1 MASVGNGNFFD
12 VPKVSRMISLGMPV
26 NDILPHFKP
35 LIRNIISTNKVV
47 WDHRNHTE
55 DDLMQIGLI
64 KCMEIIEKFSC
75 LQGDLF
81 AYSLK
86 VILRALWSE
95 ARLKPLD
102 RLRVTVNEGDGEEEV
117 DFETKF
123 GNVAHPGYATME
135 ESVEFTL
142 DPKIAAQFRV
152 ESDDYSRAAGYVF
165 GVLTSNDYE
174 SNRARVIKTLTHGF
188 DVNPKHARFLADHVL
203 VTLRRNFSK
212 GASEIRDDDMFDNTF
227 KYTLVPELRELLGER
242 AFERLIHFFGGITIS
257 IPSADNINH
266 IDRDLAILRALAAD
280 WNCGPSLSKKYGISP
295 EGIKAV
301 YKACLHRLHTD
312 AQYRDLVSQMVD
324 LNSIPGFESASNNS
338 VLKKVKKS
346 QVTFGERKAPPK
358 RKMTNTDSMGFTL
371 GCRNSLLYTLIITGK
386 CTRVNL
392 VEHVLA
398 KFGGTES
405 AAKATVSAFL
415 SDIKHP
421 FGKFNTS
428 RNLKLLT
435 DSGGRLSFERN
446 SLNDAQKVVAAKRQT
461 QMIAMTA

>member
-1 MASVGNGNFFD
+1 MATAGNGTFFD
-12 VPKVSRMISLGMPV
+12 VPKVSRMISMGYAH

-35 LIRNIISTNKVV
+35 LIRNIIHTKVA

-64 KCMEIIEKFSC
+64 KCMEIIDKFSC

-81 AYSLK
+81 AYALK
-86 VILRALWSE
+86 VIVRALWSE
-95 ARLKPLD
+95 AHLKPLD
-102 RLRVTVNEGDGEEEV
+102 KMRVALDENDEE

-123 GNVAHPGYATME
+123 SNVPHQGYN
-135 ESVEFTL
+135 VEGTDHEFLL

-152 ESDDYSRAAGYVF
+152 ETGDYSRAAGYVF
-165 GVLTSNDYE
+165 GVLLSNDYE

-203 VTLRRNFSK
+203 VTLRRNYSK
-212 GASEIRDDDMFDNTF
+212 GVTEIRDDEMFDNTF
-227 KYTLVPELRELLGER
+227 KFTLVPELRELLGEK
-242 AFERLIHFFGGITIS
+242 AFERLIHFFGGITVT
-257 IPSADNINH
+257 IPSSDHINH
-266 IDRDLAILRALAAD
+266 IDRDLAILKALAND
-280 WNCGPSLSKKYGISP
+280 WNCGPTLSRKYGISP

-312 AQYRDLVSQMVD
+312 IQYRGLISQMVD
-324 LNSIPGFESASNNS
+324 LSTVPGFENPNS
-338 VLKKVKKS
+338 VVKKS
-346 QVTFGERKAPPK
+346 KKPAPTFGERKTPPK
-358 RKMTNTDSMGFTL
+358 RKVTNTDSMGFTL

-386 CTRVNL
+386 CTRINL

-435 DSGGRLSFERN
+435 DNYGRLSFERK
-446 SLNDAQKVVAAKRQT
+446 SLEDAQKVVAAKRQS
-461 QMIAMTA
+461 QLIAMSA